1 MVAFSR
7 NQQGKGIVDSL
18 LSPFTVEKY
27 HGEKHARSLD
37 PEHFLQGYNF
47 VGPSSRLDIRLNPD
61 ETPKTDSMPLNSL
74 DRAAYKHDLAYKH
87 ELDGFKKDHNKA
99 KHIKNVWNADREF
112 INESKNQTDD
122 TIIGNLS
129 SKLIETKMNLE
140 ENGLL
145 PTETFEGFGENVD
158 PTFRLKQLVQ
168 KELKHENKKVKHAR
182 NQKEGGLAIAP
193 LIPILAP
200 FLAPIAGEIVKD
212 IYTFVKG
219 KIRGSGIKTNHIKT
233 HQDKKQFLINLLSQI

>member
-7 NQQGKGIVDSL
+7 KQQGKGIVDTL

-27 HGEKHARSLD
+27 QGEKHARSLD

-61 ETPKTDSMPLNSL
+61 ETPKTDSMPLNAL
-74 DRAAYKHDLAYKH
+74 DRSAYKHDLAYKH
-87 ELDGFKKDHNKA
+87 ELEGFKKDHNKA

-112 INESKNQTDD
+112 INEAENQTDD
-122 TIIGNLS
+122 TIMGNLS

-145 PTETFEGFGENVD
+145 PTETFEGFGLNSD

-168 KELKHENKKVKHAR
+168 KELKHEKKKVNHAR
-182 NQKEGGLAIAP
+182 NQKEGGFAIAP
-193 LIPILAP
+193 LIPILVP
-200 FLAPIAGEIVKD
+200 LLAPLAGSIINDV
-212 IYTFVKG
+212 YTFVKK
-219 KIRGSGIKTNHIKT
+219 KIQGSGIKTSHIKT
-233 HQDKKQFLINLLSQI
+233 HDEKKQFIINLLSQI